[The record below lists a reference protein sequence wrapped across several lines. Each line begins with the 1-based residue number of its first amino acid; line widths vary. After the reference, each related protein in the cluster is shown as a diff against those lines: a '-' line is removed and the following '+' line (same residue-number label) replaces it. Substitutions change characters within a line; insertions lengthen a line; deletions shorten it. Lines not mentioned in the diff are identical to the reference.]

1 MSRSEY
7 EAGKARR
14 RANLQRNLG
23 YAMVTFS
30 HADEARQAVL
40 LTGGKLALDGKIVE
54 IKKKGALDHKDLD
67 KSYKYKKMRNEGLL
81 ADMSAELRE
90 SRRKLREFERDMDVD
105 LPNKKRLNEFREV
118 ALEMLE
124 NNKDKRRLNVSASR
138 RTKRERLEME
148 ARIREL

>member
-54 IKKKGALDHKDLD
+54 IKKKGSLDHKDLD
-67 KSYKYKKMRNEGLL
+67 SVCSSEVAKKLILDSMNELATANKFNGLERVKKVHLHSEEFSIEGGLL
-81 ADMSAELRE
+81 TPSM
-90 SRRKLREFERDMDVD
+90 KV
-105 LPNKKRLNEFREV
+105 KRNIAAKQFRGAID
-118 ALEMLE
+118 ALY
-124 NNKDKRRLNVSASR
+124 NP
-138 RTKRERLEME
+138 
-148 ARIREL
+148 